1 MAMKLFT
8 GWAMSAGLIV
18 AASAANAQMLAPTDV
33 GRAHYR
39 AASDVQGPAPYAGLP
54 PEAPATRYGPALLPP
69 LEVYTVVRENGF
81 SPLGIPRQRGYV
93 YVIAV
98 IDRAGEDGRLIIDA
112 RNGQIIRFVPAFRAG
127 GYYGEDY
134 PPPYGPAGPGPYGA
148 PGLGRYGPEGRYGT
162 QGRYG
167 TEGRYGVEGSGPYGS
182 IAPGPAGTLPPT
194 ASVGGG
200 PRPPASIPRVASRT
214 VPVPA
219 AKPTDLSVKPDLAA
233 KPDLANKPA
242 PEPKQQSVAV
252 QAKPA
257 DAPAAPP
264 PAAPPAIAQAKPV
277 PSIQPTQEMPKVQGL
292 E

>member
-8 GWAMSAGLIV
+8 GWAVSVGLIV
-18 AASAANAQMLAPTDV
+18 AASAANAQMLAPTDI

-39 AASDVQGPAPYAGLP
+39 AASDVQGPAPYAGVP

-69 LEVYTVVRENGF
+69 LEVYSVLRENGF

-127 GYYGEDY
+127 EDY
-134 PPPYGPAGPGPYGA
+134 PPPYGPPGRGPYGA
-148 PGLGRYGPEGRYGT
+148 PGLGRYGT
-162 QGRYG
+162 
-167 TEGRYGVEGSGPYGS
+167 EGSGPYGS
-182 IAPGPAGTLPPT
+182 IAPGQAGTLPPT
-194 ASVGGG
+194 ATVGGG

-219 AKPTDLSVKPDLAA
+219 PKPTDLAAKPDSAVKPDLPVKPDLAA

-264 PAAPPAIAQAKPV
+264 PAAPPAVAQAKPV

>member
-8 GWAMSAGLIV
+8 GWAVSAGLIV
-18 AASAANAQMLAPTDV
+18 AASAANAQVPAPTDV
-33 GRAHYR
+33 GRAHYQ
-39 AASDVQGPAPYAGLP
+39 AASDVQGPAPYAGVP
-54 PEAPATRYGPALLPP
+54 SEAPATRYGPALLPP

-81 SPLGIPRQRGYV
+81 SPLGLPHQRGYV

-112 RNGQIIRFVPAFRAG
+112 RNGQIVRFVPAFRAG
-127 GYYGEDY
+127 GYYGQDY
-134 PPPYGPAGPGPYGA
+134 PPPYGPAGRGPYGA
-148 PGLGRYGPEGRYGT
+148 PGLGRYG
-162 QGRYG
+162 
-167 TEGRYGVEGSGPYGS
+167 TEGRYGAQGSGPYGAA
-182 IAPGPAGTLPPT
+182 APGQAGALPPT

-219 AKPTDLSVKPDLAA
+219 AKPTDLAGKPDSAVKPDLAGKPDLAA

-242 PEPKQQSVAV
+242 PQPKQQSVAV

-257 DAPAAPP
+257 DV
-264 PAAPPAIAQAKPV
+264 PAAPPAVIPAKPA
-277 PSIQPTQEMPKVQGL
+277 PSIQPTEEMPKVQGL

>member
-8 GWAMSAGLIV
+8 GWAVSVGLIV
-18 AASAANAQMLAPTDV
+18 AASAANAQMLAPTDI

-39 AASDVQGPAPYAGLP
+39 AASDVQGPAPYAGVP

-69 LEVYTVVRENGF
+69 LEVYSVLRENGF

-93 YVIAV
+93 YVIAA

-127 GYYGEDY
+127 GFYGEDY
-134 PPPYGPAGPGPYGA
+134 PPPYGPPGRGPYGA
-148 PGLGRYGPEGRYGT
+148 PGLGRYGT
-162 QGRYG
+162 
-167 TEGRYGVEGSGPYGS
+167 EGSGPYGS
-182 IAPGPAGTLPPT
+182 IAPGQAGTLPPT
-194 ASVGGG
+194 ATVGGG

-219 AKPTDLSVKPDLAA
+219 PKPTDLAAKPDSAVKPDLPVKPDLAA

-264 PAAPPAIAQAKPV
+264 PAAPPAVAQAKPV